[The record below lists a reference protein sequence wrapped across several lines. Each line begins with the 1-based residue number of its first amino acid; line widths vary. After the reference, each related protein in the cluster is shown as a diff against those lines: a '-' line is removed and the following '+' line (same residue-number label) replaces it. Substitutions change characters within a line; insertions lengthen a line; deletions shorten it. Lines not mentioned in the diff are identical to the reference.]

1 MIHIYN
7 NFGKEYCMFNLKN
20 YQHVHNVLPH
30 LFCSKDSTSGT
41 EYIYTNI
48 QIIHLYYYAK
58 GSNQDPV
65 IQRD

>member
-1 MIHIYN
+1 
-7 NFGKEYCMFNLKN
+7 MFNLKN